1 MDRLDD
7 ILAFIKVVDTK
18 SFTAAAERLNLSKS
32 VVSRRVAELENRL
45 GARLLNRTT
54 RKLSLTE
61 VGMAYYERCTRI
73 LADLEEAEQ
82 AVADLHATPRGC
94 LRVNAP
100 VSFGLL
106 HLAPAVTEFMERYPD
121 ILIEMDLSDRYVD
134 LIDEGYDLA
143 VRIGR
148 LRDSSLIAKRLA
160 PSRRVVCASPSYLEK
175 HGTPATPED
184 LAHHNCLIYTN
195 VPTAEQWLFSVGG
208 EIQPVRVSGTLRSNN
223 GDLLRSAAMSGLG
236 IIAMPTF
243 MCGDALHSG
252 ALKAFLLD
260 YAVAESTIYA
270 IYPQN
275 RHLSPK
281 VRVFVDFLAARF
293 GPRPH
298 WDCALL
304 KLEEGRIITPSTSE
318 AGAASAD

>member
-7 ILAFIKVVDTK
+7 MLAFIKVVDSK

-32 VVSRRVAELENRL
+32 VVSRRIAELENRL

-61 VGMAYYERCTRI
+61 VGQAYYDRCTRI

-82 AVADLHATPRGC
+82 AVADLHAAPRGR

-100 VSFGLL
+100 VSFGIL
-106 HLAPAVTEFMERYPD
+106 HLAPAVAEFLERYPS
-121 ILIEMDLSDRYVD
+121 IEIEMDLNDRYVD

-160 PSRRVVCASPSYLEK
+160 PNRQVVCASPAYLEK
-175 HGTPATPED
+175 HGTPQTPEE
-184 LAHHNCLIYTN
+184 LSNHNCLIYTN
-195 VPTAEQWLFSVGG
+195 VPTAEQWQFRVGD
-208 EIQPVRVSGTLRSNN
+208 QTRNVRVSGSLRANN
-223 GDLLRSAAMSGLG
+223 GDLLREAAIAGVG
-236 IIAMPTF
+236 IIVMPTF
-243 MCGDALHSG
+243 LCGDALAKG
-252 ALKAFLLD
+252 ELQCLLLD
-260 YAVAESTIYA
+260 YYATESNVYAV
-270 IYPQN
+270 YPQN

-281 VRVFVDFLAARF
+281 VRAFVDFLAERF
-293 GPRPH
+293 GPKPY

-304 KLEEGRIITPSTSE
+304 KLEAARGVIPT
-318 AGAASAD
+318 ASAS

>member
-7 ILAFIKVVDTK
+7 MLAFIKVVDTR

-32 VVSRRVAELENRL
+32 VVSRRIAELENRL

-61 VGMAYYERCTRI
+61 VGQAYYERCSRI
-73 LADLEEAEQ
+73 LTDLEEAEQ
-82 AVADLHATPRGC
+82 AVADLHAAPRGR

-100 VSFGLL
+100 VSFGMQ
-106 HLAPAVTEFMERYPD
+106 HLAPAIAEFLARYTS
-121 ILIEMDLSDRYVD
+121 IEIEMDLNDRYVD

-160 PSRRVVCASPSYLEK
+160 PARRVVCASPAYLEQ
-175 HGTPATPED
+175 HGTPATPEE
-184 LAHHNCLIYTN
+184 LINHNCLIYTN
-195 VPTAEQWLFSVGG
+195 VPAAEQWQFRVG
-208 EIQPVRVSGTLRSNN
+208 EEMRTVRVSGSLRANN
-223 GDLLRSAAMSGLG
+223 GDLLHAAAVAGVG
-236 IIAMPTF
+236 IVVLPTF
-243 MCGDALHSG
+243 MVGQALSSG
-252 ALKAFLLD
+252 ALKTLLLD
-260 YAVAESTIYA
+260 CYTSESNVYAV
-270 IYPQN
+270 YPQN

-281 VRVFVDFLAARF
+281 VRAFVDFLADRF
-293 GPRPH
+293 GPRPY

-304 KLEEGRIITPSTSE
+304 RLENGNALTPADL
-318 AGAASAD
+318 AGGGHED